1 MDGNDDGS
9 CKGHR
14 DKHDNLWNLWPLA
27 AAQVL
32 KLSVQGARKSQIK
45 TGILAMVF
53 KGHVYGFL
61 VLGDPLFPSLPT
73 PEAINGGFSVAT
85 MLLSVPCLWLVL
97 LIL

>member
-1 MDGNDDGS
+1 
-9 CKGHR
+9 
-14 DKHDNLWNLWPLA
+14 
-27 AAQVL
+27 
-32 KLSVQGARKSQIK
+32 
-45 TGILAMVF
+45 MVF